1 VPAQLLVVLLLV
13 SPVHRKPKSSSS
25 YPQIHLKRVSLP
37 PFVEAISDTP
47 PSRGRLLRILGVG
60 FGLAVIIGNT
70 IGAGIL
76 STPGTIAQQL
86 PNAWLFIGVWI
97 AGGLYALL
105 GAISIAELGTMMPR
119 SGGQYVFA
127 REALGDYAGFII
139 GWSDWISTC
148 GTISFISLIVAQYSA
163 VLLPSLAGRS
173 IALALAI
180 VVVFAVIQ
188 WRGIRWGSGVQNV
201 TSLLKA
207 LAFAALVVAC
217 FVLGGSAT
225 ATESGIAQQASHGLK
240 LFVAVILALQGV
252 IYTYDGWTGVIYF
265 SEEVRNPARDIP
277 RAMFGGVLSVIAI
290 YLLVNLAILYVL
302 PISEIAGSDLAL
314 GKAAQSIFGAN
325 GDRIFRSL
333 MILSMLSAVN
343 ACQLMAT
350 RVLFAMSRDGLFS
363 TKAAQAN
370 KGGTPTVALLFSAL
384 VAVLFIVTGT
394 VDQVLA
400 VVAFFFVVNY
410 AISFGVV
417 FLLRRREP
425 TRDRPYRAW
434 GYPWTTAISL
444 VGSIAFLA
452 GAVASDTRNSIYA
465 LVLLA
470 ASYPTFRLSKWLG
483 ERQ

>member
-1 VPAQLLVVLLLV
+1 LQPSAEVTRQTPA
-13 SPVHRKPKSSSS
+13 
-25 YPQIHLKRVSLP
+25 
-37 PFVEAISDTP
+37 T
-47 PSRGRLLRILGVG
+47 RGRLLQILGVG

-97 AGGLYALL
+97 GGGLYALL
-105 GAISIAELGTMMPR
+105 GAISIAELGTMIPR

-127 REALGDYAGFII
+127 HDALGDYAGFIV

-148 GTISFISLIVAQYSA
+148 GSSSFISLIIARYAGVLFPA
-163 VLLPSLAGRS
+163 VIGRPTV
-173 IALALAI
+173 IALAI
-180 VVVFAVIQ
+180 VLLFGIIQ
-188 WRGIRWGSGVQNV
+188 WRGIRWGSGVQNA

-217 FVLGGSAT
+217 FLLGGDNAV
-225 ATESGIAQQASHGLK
+225 SGSDLPQVPQGVK

-277 RAMFGGVLSVIAI
+277 RAMLGGVLSVIAI

-314 GKAAQSIFGAN
+314 GKAAQSIFGPS

-363 TKAAQAN
+363 TKGARAN
-370 KGGTPTVALLFSAL
+370 EGGTPTVALFFSTL
-384 VAVLFIVTGT
+384 VAALFIVTGT

-425 TRDRPYRAW
+425 DRERPYRAW
-434 GYPWTTAISL
+434 GYPWTTGFSL
-444 VGSIAFLA
+444 LGSIAFLA

-465 LVLLA
+465 LLLLA
-470 ASYPTFRLSKWLG
+470 ASYPAFRLSKLLS

>member
-1 VPAQLLVVLLLV
+1 MQ
-13 SPVHRKPKSSSS
+13 
-25 YPQIHLKRVSLP
+25 
-37 PFVEAISDTP
+37 
-47 PSRGRLLRILGVG
+47 PSVDVTRQNAVTRGRLLQILGVG

-97 AGGLYALL
+97 GGGLYALL
-105 GAISIAELGTMMPR
+105 GAISIAELGTMIPR

-127 REALGDYAGFII
+127 HDALGDYAGFIV

-148 GTISFISLIVAQYSA
+148 GSSSFISLIIARYAGVLFPA
-163 VLLPSLAGRS
+163 VIGRPTV
-173 IALALAI
+173 IALAI
-180 VVVFAVIQ
+180 VLLFGIIQ
-188 WRGIRWGSGVQNV
+188 WRGIRWGSGVQNA

-217 FVLGGSAT
+217 FLLGGDQA
-225 ATESGIAQQASHGLK
+225 ASGSDLPQMPHGVK

-277 RAMFGGVLSVIAI
+277 RAMLGGVLSVIAI

-314 GKAAQSIFGAN
+314 GKAAQFIFGPS

-363 TKAAQAN
+363 TKGARAN
-370 KGGTPTVALLFSAL
+370 EGGTPTVALFFSTL
-384 VAVLFIVTGT
+384 VAALFIVTGT

-417 FLLRRREP
+417 FFLRRREP
-425 TRDRPYRAW
+425 DRERPYRAW
-434 GYPWTTAISL
+434 GYPWTTGFSL
-444 VGSIAFLA
+444 LGSIAFLA

-465 LVLLA
+465 LLLLA
-470 ASYPTFRLSKWLG
+470 ASYPAFRLSKLLS

>member
-1 VPAQLLVVLLLV
+1 MQQSAEVTRQTPA
-13 SPVHRKPKSSSS
+13 
-25 YPQIHLKRVSLP
+25 
-37 PFVEAISDTP
+37 T
-47 PSRGRLLRILGVG
+47 RGRLLQILGVG

-97 AGGLYALL
+97 GGGLYALL
-105 GAISIAELGTMMPR
+105 GAISIAELGTMIPR

-127 REALGDYAGFII
+127 HDALGDYAGFIV

-148 GTISFISLIVAQYSA
+148 GSSSFISLIIARYAGVLFPA
-163 VLLPSLAGRS
+163 VIGRS
-173 IALALAI
+173 TVIALAI
-180 VVVFAVIQ
+180 VLLFGIIQ
-188 WRGIRWGSGVQNV
+188 WRGIRWGSGVQNA

-217 FVLGGSAT
+217 FLLGGDNAV
-225 ATESGIAQQASHGLK
+225 SGSDLPQVPHGVK

-277 RAMFGGVLSVIAI
+277 RAMLGGVLSVIAI

-314 GKAAQSIFGAN
+314 GKAAQSIFGPS

-363 TKAAQAN
+363 TKGARAN
-370 KGGTPTVALLFSAL
+370 EGGTPTVALFFSTL
-384 VAVLFIVTGT
+384 VAALFIVTGT

-417 FLLRRREP
+417 FLLRRCEPDRE
-425 TRDRPYRAW
+425 RPYRAW
-434 GYPWTTAISL
+434 GYPWTTGFSL
-444 VGSIAFLA
+444 LGSIAFLG

-465 LVLLA
+465 LLLLA
-470 ASYPTFRLSKWLG
+470 ASYPAFRLSKLLS